1 MLNSNLPATRA
12 TVSGLL
18 TATGGETFYD
28 TTVVIQFAI
37 DGIMGASRAAVTN
50 GTTPL
55 LDGDGDALKTLVG
68 TASAGE
74 GCVMVWA
81 LKDDATVVVFQGPI
95 SDLNADGDFTIAP
108 DFPTIDL
115 TTYCPFAYQILKH
128 TANASTITF
137 GTSNWNATGFTNVIH
152 NVLELPSRPQIA

>member
-18 TATGGETFYD
+18 TATGGVTTYD
-28 TTVVIQFAI
+28 TTVVIQFGI
-37 DGIMGASRAAVTN
+37 DGKMGTARATVST

-55 LDGDGDALKTLVG
+55 LDGDGNALKTLVG

-95 SDLNADGDFTIAP
+95 RDLNADGDFTIAP